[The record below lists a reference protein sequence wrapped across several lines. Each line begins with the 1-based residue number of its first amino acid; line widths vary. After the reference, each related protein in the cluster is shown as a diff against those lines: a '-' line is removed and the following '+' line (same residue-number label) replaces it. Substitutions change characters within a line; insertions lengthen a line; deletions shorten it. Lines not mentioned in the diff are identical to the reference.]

1 MSVPRQMKRWLSR
14 AVKLL
19 FILGGGGLLSLL
31 LVGCAS
37 QSVRLI
43 SLPEVPQFEGTRQLS
58 GSISEVA
65 PPAIFIDLAELIDS
79 PELAAQPQVAI
90 TAPKPNQIIDATDLE
105 VKIDLK
111 GLAIYKDESTG
122 LGPHLQMILD
132 NQPARSL
139 YDLTD
144 PIELSDLAP
153 GSHSLRVLAVKP
165 WGESFKNETA
175 YARTTFHVFAETGEN
190 APDPQQP
197 LLTYSAPQGTYGAE
211 PILLD
216 FYLEN
221 APLHLIAQAA
231 SEESLPDWQIRC
243 DVNGQ
248 RFFFDQWRPIYL
260 KGFEPG
266 QNWVQL
272 TLVDAQGDPIDNA
285 FNSTVRLV
293 NYDPEQLDALAKLVR
308 GELPLSEAGK
318 IVDPNYQPVAESS
331 DTLIPEGSVLEK
343 SAPEE
348 TVPEEVTAKETAE
361 EPAEPAV
368 QTPEAIEVFEAPPA
382 EIVPTDDLPT
392 DTVDTLPSAA
402 EKMEPLEERSPS
414 ELPVDLLEDTGET
427 VTEDHLV
434 EEDIDIPNP
443 AAYGEK
449 RLEERGSVEA
459 DTPAPDLEVTEI
471 LEKSEAPSGADED
484 LATDSTL

>member
-14 AVKLL
+14 AMKLL

-37 QSVRLI
+37 QPVRLI
-43 SLPEVPQFEGTRQLS
+43 ALPEVPQLNGTRQLS

-79 PELAAQPQVAI
+79 PDLAAQPQVAI
-90 TAPKPNQIIDATDLE
+90 AAPQPNEFINATDLE
-105 VKIDLK
+105 VEIDLK
-111 GLAIYKDESTG
+111 GLSIYKDESTG

-144 PIELSDLAP
+144 PIELADLAP

-165 WGESFKNETA
+165 WGESFKNEAA
-175 YARTTFHVFAETGEN
+175 YAQTTFHVFANTGEN

-197 LLTYSAPQGTYGAE
+197 LLTYSSPQGTYGAE

-221 APLHLIAQAA
+221 APLHLIAQEAPED
-231 SEESLPDWQIRC
+231 SIPDWRIRC

-248 RFFFDQWRPIYL
+248 RFFFDQWRPVYL

-272 TLVDAQGDPIDNA
+272 TLVDEQDSPIDNA
-285 FNSTVRLV
+285 FNSTVRLI
-293 NYDPEQLDALAKLVR
+293 NYDPEQRDSLAELVR
-308 GELPLSEAGK
+308 GELPLSAAGK
-318 IVDPNYQPVAESS
+318 IVDPNYQPPVEPP
-331 DTLIPEGSVLEK
+331 DTLM
-343 SAPEE
+343 PEE
-348 TVPEEVTAKETAE
+348 TAPEDVTAE
-361 EPAEPAV
+361 ETVEEIVQPAV
-368 QTPEAIEVFEAPPA
+368 QTPEAVEVFEAPPA
-382 EIVPTDDLPT
+382 EIVPADDQPT
-392 DTVDTLPSAA
+392 ETVDTLPSEA
-402 EKMEPLEERSPS
+402 EEIEPLIEPLEEQSPS
-414 ELPVDLLEDTGET
+414 ELPGDLSEDAGET
-427 VTEDHLV
+427 VTEDRLV
-434 EEDIDIPNP
+434 EEDIDVSNP
-443 AAYGEK
+443 AAYGEE
-449 RLEERGSVEA
+449 RLEDRGSVEA
-459 DTPAPDLEVTEI
+459 DMPAPDLEVTET
-471 LEKSEAPSGADED
+471 LGKREAPSGADED
-484 LATDSTL
+484 PVTDGTL